1 MSSNHIPCETSSRGT
16 AAKTIR
22 SVHPPRTGFV
32 KTTIVVVLALLATG
46 IASMTLLKSSRE
58 DPLAVTNNAITFEAF
73 KDTFV
78 SSINEVG
85 DIESSSNV
93 EIRCR
98 VKSRGRSGAAILKLI
113 PEGTPVKKGDFICQ
127 LDDSLV
133 KDELNEQR
141 IRVAKDNAAVIQAE
155 SILESARRKLE
166 EFKGGSFEQERSELL
181 AAITVALEA
190 ERRSEETRRYSEAL
204 NRKGYVTKSQLEADV
219 FAEEKAKVEL
229 KLAKERLRV
238 YEEFTKDRMLAELDA
253 DVRKQ
258 TADLTASKY
267 TLELSQDREAEW
279 AQQVA
284 NSRIIAPADG
294 TLVYANES
302 DRSSSSVVIEEGA
315 LIRDGQSIFYLPDP
329 TKMQVKAKVNDSK
342 INKVKVDQR
351 VEIRVDT
358 APEDVIA
365 GRVKRV
371 SPYPNPRRYYQAP
384 IEYDVYIEITE
395 ESPIIRSGLRAKV
408 EVFVEKI
415 ADVVQV
421 PISSLLNENG
431 KYYVIVKENAGISV
445 RPVEIG
451 SNNEKFVVVKSG
463 LESGEQVL
471 VDADNY
477 LDAVDIPSKDAVQ
490 SSRP

>member
-1 MSSNHIPCETSSRGT
+1 M
-16 AAKTIR
+16 A
-22 SVHPPRTGFV
+22 V
-32 KTTIVVVLALLATG
+32 
-46 IASMTLLKSSRE
+46 AS
-58 DPLAVTNNAITFEAF
+58 NAITFAAF
-73 KDTFV
+73 KDTFI

-98 VKSRGRSGAAILKLI
+98 VKSRGRSGTAILQLI
-113 PEGTPVKKGDFICQ
+113 PEGTQVKKGDFICQ

-133 KDELNEQR
+133 QDELNEQK
-141 IRVAKDNAAVIQAE
+141 IRVAKDNASVIEAE
-155 SILESARRKLE
+155 SILESAKRKLE
-166 EFKGGSFEQERSELL
+166 EFKGGAFEQERSEMQ

-219 FAEEKAKVEL
+219 FAEEKSKVEL

-253 DVRKQ
+253 DIRKQ
-258 TADLTASKY
+258 DADLTASEF
-267 TLELSQDREAEW
+267 TLKLSQDREAER
-279 AQQVA
+279 AEQVA

-302 DRSSSSVVIEEGA
+302 DRSSNSVVIEEGA
-315 LIRDGQSIFYLPDP
+315 IIRDGQSIFYLPDP

-365 GRVKRV
+365 GRIKRV

-395 ESPIIRSGLRAKV
+395 RSSIIRSGLRAKV

-431 KYYVIVKENAGISV
+431 KYYVIVKEDSGISV

-451 SNNEKFVVVKSG
+451 SNNDKFVVVKSG
-463 LESGEQVL
+463 LETGEHVL

-477 LDAVDIPSKDAVQ
+477 LDAVKIPSKDSVQ
-490 SSRP
+490 ISSTP